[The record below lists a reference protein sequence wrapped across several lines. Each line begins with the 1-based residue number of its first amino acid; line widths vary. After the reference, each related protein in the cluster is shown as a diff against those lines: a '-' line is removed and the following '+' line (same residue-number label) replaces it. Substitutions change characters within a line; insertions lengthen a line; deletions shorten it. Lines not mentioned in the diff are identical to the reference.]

1 MIHYDLYREG
11 KPPRSVPYCGQY
23 VLANTGLTKKWADV
37 TCDRCHHEHAVYL
50 QRQHEANVEHDNWRR
65 QRMGKRKLS
74 AGAQIIALWNELNDA
89 ERVLVYDVIRSQ
101 QPAKAK
107 VKKEKK
113 PKAMAAAAGADAGN
127 ETINS

>member
-1 MIHYDLYREG
+1 
-11 KPPRSVPYCGQY
+11 
-23 VLANTGLTKKWADV
+23 
-37 TCDRCHHEHAVYL
+37 
-50 QRQHEANVEHDNWRR
+50 
-65 QRMGKRKLS
+65 MGKRKLS

-127 ETINS
+127 ETVNS